1 MPIVVEMDRV
11 GRVVLTRVLG
21 RDGRERMELTGSAY
35 LSDSEPAARR
45 QLQRTLTGLARLLQR
60 AAVDAGVG

>member
-35 LSDSEPAARR
+35 LSPSESAARR
-45 QLQRTLTGLARLLQR
+45 QLQRTLTGLAQLLQR